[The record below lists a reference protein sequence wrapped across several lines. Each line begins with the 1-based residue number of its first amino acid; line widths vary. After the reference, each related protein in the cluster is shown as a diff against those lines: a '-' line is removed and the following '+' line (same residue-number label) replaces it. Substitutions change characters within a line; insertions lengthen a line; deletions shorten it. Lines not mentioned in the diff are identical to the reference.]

1 MKKLLLSIIIILIS
15 VTILSCNFHSEDRI
29 LKKLEK
35 HLDKYTGYNTE
46 LQMKTLMDN
55 KEEEYKMK
63 ESYTLGGKYRLEI
76 IEPSDSQGIIIQYDG
91 DKIYIQHATIK
102 ESIEINS
109 IKKFDQGLLIGKF
122 FRDRDRDNVKS
133 IDEQEIDGEKYYVFH
148 NKVEDKNKYNREQ
161 IIWLKKKDFKPYMLN
176 ILDANNEPRVI
187 IKYKNF
193 DFTK

>member
-1 MKKLLLSIIIILIS
+1 MKRLLLSITIILIS
-15 VTILSCNFHSEDRI
+15 VNIVSCNFHSEDRI

-46 LQMKTLMDN
+46 LQLKTIMDN
-55 KEEEYKMK
+55 NEEVYKMK
-63 ESYTLGGKYRLEI
+63 ESFTLGGKYRLEI
-76 IEPSDSQGIIIQYDG
+76 IEPSDSHGIIIEYDG

-122 FRDRDRDNVKS
+122 LRDRDNVKS

-148 NKVEDKNKYNREQ
+148 NKVEDKNKYNKEQ

-187 IKYKNF
+187 IRYKDF
-193 DFTK
+193 DFIK

>member
-1 MKKLLLSIIIILIS
+1 MKRLLLSIIVISIIL
-15 VTILSCNFHSEDRI
+15 VSCNFHSEDRI

-46 LQMKTLMDN
+46 LQMKTIMDN
-55 KEEEYKMK
+55 KEEVYKMK

-76 IEPSDSQGIIIQYDG
+76 IEPSDSHGIVIKYDG

-102 ESIEINS
+102 ESIEISS

-122 FRDRDRDNVKS
+122 FKDRDSVKS
-133 IDEQEIDGEKYYVFH
+133 IEEQEIDGDKYYVFH
-148 NKVEDKNKYNREQ
+148 NKVEDKNKYNKEQ

-176 ILDANNEPRVI
+176 ILDAKNEPRVI
-187 IKYKNF
+187 IKYKDF
-193 DFTK
+193 DFIR